1 MHDRNK
7 QKIVVL
13 AKADSIEGYRR
24 FYHGQHTRYV
34 YIKIYCIPMLWDYM
48 GAVAAVGLTLK
59 EHMGTRG
66 HDSIM

>member
-1 MHDRNK
+1 
-7 QKIVVL
+7 
-13 AKADSIEGYRR
+13 
-24 FYHGQHTRYV
+24 
-34 YIKIYCIPMLWDYM
+34 MLWDYM